1 MNFSASTSKNPV
13 RRIGSYGALMLLP
26 LLSLALPAAAQV
38 VVTDP
43 GNTTVSKGALSGQ
56 LGEYG
61 ETAARWAERL
71 KQWNETFSH
80 YQQQIAAMQ
89 SLLNA
94 ADLKFP
100 VSLLNGPLTA
110 IDLDDGVEQRCHPSA
125 SGLSLASI
133 LGALSQQLNLTNSKD
148 IVGQQ
153 RELCSKMVM
162 MENMKYNEAVALIN
176 DTMPK
181 MTDQYTKIMTNVQT
195 VVGDTQG
202 NQDQKAN
209 DIAVVDAQTQ
219 AQFRAFEA
227 RMNQYNAY
235 ITSLE
240 ARQRSLAQMAFKGD
254 KGVVGTLVQTTA
266 LAGAL
271 KVNE

>member
-1 MNFSASTSKNPV
+1 MSEKAVSLFSLRPL
-13 RRIGSYGALMLLP
+13 LMLL
-26 LLSLALPAAAQV
+26 LLSTALPSAAQV

-43 GNTTVSKGALSGQ
+43 GNLSANEGSLSGQ

-61 ETAARWAERL
+61 ETAARWAG
-71 KQWNETFSH
+71 KIQQWNTTWTH
-80 YQQQIAAMQ
+80 YKQQIAAAQ

-94 ADLKFP
+94 ANLKFP
-100 VSLLNGPLTA
+100 VSLLGGPLST
-110 IDLDDGVEQRCHPSA
+110 IDTDDGVEQRCHPSA
-125 SGLSLASI
+125 SGLSLSSI
-133 LGALSQQLNLTNSKD
+133 LGALSQQLNLTNNKD

-176 DTMPK
+176 DTMPT
-181 MTDQYTKIMTNVQT
+181 MAEQYNKILTNVQT
-195 VVGDTQG
+195 VVGDSQG
-202 NQDQKAN
+202 NQDQKSN
-209 DIAVVDAQTQ
+209 DIAAVDAQTQ

-235 ITSLE
+235 ISALE

-254 KGVVGTLVQTTA
+254 KGLVGTLVQTTA

>member
-1 MNFSASTSKNPV
+1 MPAPSLVRKMPTGRLGLRIFS
-13 RRIGSYGALMLLP
+13 LLLP
-26 LLSLALPAAAQV
+26 FSIVVPCTAQV

-43 GNTTVSKGALSGQ
+43 GNTSVNQGALSGQ

-71 KQWNETFSH
+71 KQWNETFAH

-89 SLLNA
+89 SLINA

-100 VSLLNGPLTA
+100 VSLLDSPLNTV
-110 IDLDDGVEQRCHPSA
+110 DLNDGVEQKCHPSA
-125 SGLSLASI
+125 SGLSLSGI
-133 LGALSQQLNLTNSKD
+133 LGALSQQLNLTNGRD

-176 DTMPK
+176 TTMPK
-181 MTDQYTKIMTNVQT
+181 MTDQYTKILSNVQT
-195 VVGDTQG
+195 VIGDTQG

-209 DIAVVDAQTQ
+209 DIAAVDAQTQ
-219 AQFRAFEA
+219 AQFRAFEQ
-227 RMNQYNAY
+227 RMKQYDAY

-240 ARQRSLAQMAFKGD
+240 ARQRTLAQMAFKGD